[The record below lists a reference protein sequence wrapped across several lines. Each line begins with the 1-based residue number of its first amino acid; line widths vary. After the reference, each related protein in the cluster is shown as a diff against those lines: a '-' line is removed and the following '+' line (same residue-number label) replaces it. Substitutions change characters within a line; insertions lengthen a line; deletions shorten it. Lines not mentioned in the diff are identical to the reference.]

1 MLDCDPGIDDALA
14 VLFLLGSAKVDVKA
28 IVATFGNVGLNQT
41 KRNLLRILGL
51 FEPPPNPMGAVRIP
65 LIGSGS
71 RGPLRHK
78 ARRARHVHGQDGL
91 ADCSDVF
98 GRKHPAGF
106 KNGIDLIINLAL
118 SNKIDRIIATGP
130 LTDLARAFKKRPAIL
145 ENLKEVVI
153 MGGAVFVKGNVT
165 PYAEFNFHC
174 DPEADR
180 IVLSSGVIKKLVS
193 LDVTQK
199 TLLRPAHLRRIKNIK
214 GPIARFIYHIADY
227 TIYSNRKRGLDG
239 APMHDP
245 LAAAKPH
252 LAVKDKNGVEART
265 GGARRGMVAVKKG
278 RPNILFCKKVNTGKF
293 FDLFL
298 GALTKLASPVR

>member
-1 MLDCDPGIDDALA
+1 M
-14 VLFLLGSAKVDVKA
+14 LGSAKVDVKA

-51 FEPPPNPMGAVRIP
+51 FEPPPNPAGAVRIP

-78 ARRARHVHGQDGL
+78 ARRARHVHGRDGL
-91 ADCSDVF
+91 ADISGIF

-106 KNGIDLIINLAL
+106 KNGIDLIINSAL

-180 IVLSSGVIKKLVS
+180 IVLNSGVTKKLVS

-199 TLLRPAHLRRIKNIK
+199 ALLKPAHLKRIKNIK

-227 TIYSNRKRGLDG
+227 AIYSNRKRGLDG

-245 LAAAKPH
+245 LAAAI
-252 LAVKDKNGVEART
+252 AVYPQIGEYEPLCVEVRT
-265 GGARRGMVAVKKG
+265 GGIKRGMVAAKKG
-278 RPNILFCKKVNTGKF
+278 LPNILFCKKVNTGKF

-298 GALTKLASPVR
+298 GALTKLAREERV

>member
-1 MLDCDPGIDDALA
+1 M
-14 VLFLLGSAKVDVKA
+14 LGSAKVDVKA
-28 IVATFGNVGLNQT
+28 IVATFGNVGLDQT

-51 FEPPPNPMGAVRIP
+51 FDKLP
-65 LIGSGS
+65 LLGLGSETPLKGDALEA
-71 RGPLRHK
+71 RG
-78 ARRARHVHGQDGL
+78 VHGKDGL
-91 ADCSDVF
+91 
-98 GRKHPAGF
+98 GNLAGCTTAMAERPIF

-174 DPEADR
+174 DPEADK
-180 IVLSSGVIKKLVS
+180 IVLDSGVRKKLIS

-199 TLLRPAHLRRIKNIK
+199 TLLKPAHLKRIKNIK

-227 TIYSNRKRGLDG
+227 AIYSNRKRGLDG

-245 LAAAKPH
+245 LAAAIAVYPEIGKYEN
-252 LAVKDKNGVEART
+252 LCLGVVTKGKKRGKVIVKDGE
-265 GGARRGMVAVKKG
+265 
-278 RPNILFCKKVNTGKF
+278 PNIKFCKKVNTESF
-293 FDLFL
+293 FELFIENL
-298 GALTKLASPVR
+298 KKIAN